1 MPHDLLRTRDP
12 ARIRRI
18 GLLCLL
24 LGAVLFSS
32 KGIII
37 KLVYRYEVSSIS
49 LLGLRMIF
57 SLPLFLLIGYYRSGD
72 KATRAPMSMTDFYT
86 IVALGVVGYY
96 LASYTDFLGLQYLT
110 AGMERVIL
118 FTYPTMVLLLQRLI
132 FGTPIRQVQWIATAI
147 CYLGI
152 VVAFSGSDL
161 RAGSGF
167 ANGASLIFLSALLY
181 SAYIIGSGRL
191 APRLGNV
198 RFTSLALVTASVA
211 VIAHVLVSSDPLL
224 GLPVP
229 VYVYGGVMAVFC
241 TVIPSYLVTEGVRRL
256 GTGDAAIIGAVGPV
270 ATIIL
275 EYVVLH
281 EHMNLLQGLGAALII
296 SGVVIIGRSKGQ

>member
-1 MPHDLLRTRDP
+1 MSHHLLRTGDP
-12 ARIRRI
+12 ARIRLI

-37 KLVYRYEVSSIS
+37 KLAYRYEVSSIS

-57 SLPLFLLIGYYRSGD
+57 SLPLFLLIAHFRSGD
-72 KATRAPMSMTDFYT
+72 RATRAPMTVADFFT
-86 IVALGVVGYY
+86 IVVLGVVGYY
-96 LASYTDFLGLQYLT
+96 LASYADFLGLRYLS

-118 FTYPTMVLLLQRLI
+118 FTYPTMVLLLQRLV
-132 FGTPIRQVQWIATAI
+132 FGTPIRRVQWIATGI

-152 VVAFSGSDL
+152 VVAFGGSDL
-161 RAGSGF
+161 RVGSGF
-167 ANGASLIFLSALLY
+167 ATGAGFIFLSALLY
-181 SAYIIGSGRL
+181 SAYMIGSGRL

-198 RFTSLALVTASVA
+198 RFTSLALITASLS
-211 VIAHVLVSSDPLL
+211 VILHVMLSSDPLL
-224 GLPVP
+224 GLPVA

-256 GTGDAAIIGAVGPV
+256 GAGDAAIIGAVGPV
-270 ATIIL
+270 ATIVL

-296 SGVVIIGRSKGQ
+296 SGVVVIGRSKGR

>member
-1 MPHDLLRTRDP
+1 MAVSVLRTSDP

-37 KLVYRYEVSSIS
+37 KLAYRYEVSSIS

-57 SLPLFLLIGYYRSGD
+57 SLPLFLLIGYFRSGD
-72 KATRAPMSMTDFYT
+72 RASRAPMTRTDFFT
-86 IVALGVVGYY
+86 IVALGIVGYY
-96 LASYTDFLGLQYLT
+96 LASYTDFLGLRYLS

-118 FTYPTMVLLLQRLI
+118 FIYPTLVLLIQRLL
-132 FGTPIRQVQWIATAI
+132 FGTPIRRVQWIATGI
-147 CYLGI
+147 CYAGI
-152 VVAFSGSDL
+152 VVAFSGSDFRL
-161 RAGSGF
+161 GSGF
-167 ANGASLIFLSALLY
+167 VTGAGLIFLSALLY

-198 RFTSLALVTASVA
+198 RFTSLALVTASVS
-211 VIAHVLVSSDPLL
+211 VITHVMLSADPLL
-224 GLPVP
+224 GLPTP
-229 VYVYGGVMAVFC
+229 VYVYGAVMALFC

-256 GTGDAAIIGAVGPV
+256 GAGDAAIIGAVGPV

-275 EYVVLH
+275 EYFVLH
-281 EHMNLLQGLGAALII
+281 EYMNLLQGLGAALII
-296 SGVVIIGRSKGQ
+296 SGVVIIGRSKGK